1 MALVNRVDELIN
13 YVARYGVKGNNALAK
28 KTKPQQKKKYSRS
41 ARKYDDKLDIPSD
54 YLPGMVEKSW
64 DKKWESAG
72 LYKPEQNSKKQ
83 PFVMMIPPPN
93 VTGSLHLGHALM
105 CAVEDAI
112 VRYWRMKGRNCLWL
126 PGTDHAGIATQ
137 SVVERMLMKHENL
150 TRHDLGREKFLE
162 RVWVWKEKYGGN
174 ICNQLRR
181 LGSSVDWSREVFTM
195 DSKLSKAVT
204 EAYVRMFDKG
214 LIYRSNRLCHW
225 SCALRSAISDA
236 EVDPMEFEQPKS
248 IDVPGYTKK
257 IKFGIIHKFGY
268 KVVGTDDQLIV
279 ATTRLETMLGD
290 TAVAV
295 HPEDARY
302 KHLHGKFCVHPFQ
315 ERKLPIICDP
325 ILVDM
330 TFGTGVV
337 KVTPA
342 HDHNDFECGKRNK
355 LDFVDILDD
364 DGLITEEGGKF
375 AGMKRYDAR
384 YAIMKEL
391 KEIGQFHGEQ
401 PNKMS
406 IGVCSKSGD
415 IIEPRMKP
423 QWYVDCTDMAKRATD
438 AVRNGELKIGPDK
451 WGERTFF
458 DYLDNI
464 RPWCISRQL
473 WWGHRI
479 PAYYIEREGKDEL
492 EAIETESWVAGRTEE
507 EAMKRA
513 KKKFPGEKIKLHQ
526 DPDVLDTWFSSG
538 LFPFSTLGWPD
549 KTDDLRDFF
558 PGHLLET
565 GGDIIFF
572 WVARMVMMSLELMGK
587 LPFDEVFLH
596 AMVRDKNGAKMSKSK
611 GNVINPLHVID
622 GVELK
627 VLIDELY
634 VGNIPEKNITK
645 YKKMKSSE
653 FPKGIEECGAD
664 ALRFGLLAY
673 VLEGGNINLDVARV
687 AGYRKFCQKLWQI
700 TRFTLL
706 KFQEGA
712 EPFVPFGPEKFV
724 SIKPITIADRWILS
738 RLSWAI
744 AEVETVNPT
753 YIFGRTCQALHSFV
767 VHEYK
772 KVYLELTKP
781 FFTCEPT
788 PEVIIRQKRSQ
799 DILYMILD
807 ILLKLLHPLI
817 PFVTEELYQQ
827 LPGRSKGEYI
837 MVQPYP
843 SLRPEWRDL
852 EAEEDM
858 EAIETLVHS
867 CLSSKED
874 LGMLN
879 KDRPGALIVPFG
891 APELAPKLE
900 SWKLE
905 LKTLG
910 NVGSVDIVKSL
921 DDPLLKNCCPVATDE
936 RFKIFFSVSEE
947 GVDIKAL
954 LRKKKKQLANR
965 EKYLLKLQAKASNP
979 KVPPKIQAETEEK
992 AEDVKREIKEIND
1005 ILAVLAS

>member
-1 MALVNRVDELIN
+1 
-13 YVARYGVKGNNALAK
+13 
-28 KTKPQQKKKYSRS
+28 
-41 ARKYDDKLDIPSD
+41 
-54 YLPGMVEKSW
+54 
-64 DKKWESAG
+64 
-72 LYKPEQNSKKQ
+72 
-83 PFVMMIPPPN
+83 
-93 VTGSLHLGHALM
+93 
-105 CAVEDAI
+105 
-112 VRYWRMKGRNCLWL
+112 
-126 PGTDHAGIATQ
+126 
-137 SVVERMLMKHENL
+137 
-150 TRHDLGREKFLE
+150 
-162 RVWVWKEKYGGN
+162 
-174 ICNQLRR
+174 
-181 LGSSVDWSREVFTM
+181 
-195 DSKLSKAVT
+195 
-204 EAYVRMFDKG
+204 
-214 LIYRSNRLCHW
+214 
-225 SCALRSAISDA
+225 
-236 EVDPMEFEQPKS
+236 
-248 IDVPGYTKK
+248 
-257 IKFGIIHKFGY
+257 
-268 KVVGTDDQLIV
+268 
-279 ATTRLETMLGD
+279 
-290 TAVAV
+290 
-295 HPEDARY
+295 
-302 KHLHGKFCVHPFQ
+302 
-315 ERKLPIICDP
+315 
-325 ILVDM
+325 
-330 TFGTGVV
+330 
-337 KVTPA
+337 
-342 HDHNDFECGKRNK
+342 
-355 LDFVDILDD
+355 
-364 DGLITEEGGKF
+364 
-375 AGMKRYDAR
+375 
-384 YAIMKEL
+384 
-391 KEIGQFHGEQ
+391 
-401 PNKMS
+401 
-406 IGVCSKSGD
+406 
-415 IIEPRMKP
+415 
-423 QWYVDCTDMAKRATD
+423 
-438 AVRNGELKIGPDK
+438 
-451 WGERTFF
+451 
-458 DYLDNI
+458 
-464 RPWCISRQL
+464 
-473 WWGHRI
+473 
-479 PAYYIEREGKDEL
+479 
-492 EAIETESWVAGRTEE
+492 
-507 EAMKRA
+507 
-513 KKKFPGEKIKLHQ
+513 LHQ

-572 WVARMVMMSLELMGK
+572 WVARMVMMSLELMDK

-634 VGNIPEKNITK
+634 VGNIPEKNIAK

-712 EPFVPFGPEKFV
+712 EPFVPFSPEKFV

-744 AEVETVNPT
+744 AEVESVNPT

-799 DILYMILD
+799 EILYMILD

-827 LPGRSKGEYI
+827 LPGRSNGEYI

-905 LKTLG
+905 LQTLG

-965 EKYLLKLQAKASNP
+965 EKYLLKLQAKAANP